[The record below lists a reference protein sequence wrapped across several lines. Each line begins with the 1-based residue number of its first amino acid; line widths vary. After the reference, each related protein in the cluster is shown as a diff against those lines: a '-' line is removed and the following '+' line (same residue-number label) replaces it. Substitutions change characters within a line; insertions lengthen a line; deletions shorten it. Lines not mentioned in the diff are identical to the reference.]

1 MLLKEIC
8 DLSKTNKPLVLF
20 KVDPPKPADHEVLIK
35 VHVCGVCHTELDEI
49 EGRTAPPTLPVIP
62 GHQVIGIVTA
72 KGSRVSKLQ
81 IGDRVGVAWIFSS
94 CGKCEYC
101 LEGNEN
107 LCAEFTATGRD
118 VNGGYA
124 EYMTVGEDFAHPI
137 PEKLEDAN
145 AAPLLCAGAIGFRS
159 VKLSGITN
167 NKLLGLTGFG
177 ASGHLMIKLIKHL
190 FPQTEIFVFARSQ
203 GEREFA
209 KSLGAAW
216 TGETNDF
223 TPELLDAI
231 IDTTPVWKPVVEAM
245 KNLKPEGRLVIN
257 AIRKENHDIDYLTRI
272 NYEEHLWMEKEIKT
286 VANVAINDVRDFLTI
301 AADVPIVPEV
311 QLFPLEKANTALME
325 LKNSKI
331 KGAKVLQIS

>member
-1 MLLKEIC
+1 MA
-8 DLSKTNKPLVLF
+8 PL
-20 KVDPPKPADHEVLIK
+20 
-35 VHVCGVCHTELDEI
+35 TE
-49 EGRTAPPTLPVIP
+49 
-62 GHQVIGIVTA
+62 

-311 QLFPLEKANTALME
+311 QLFPLENANTALME
-325 LKNSKI
+325 LKSSKI